1 MARISKRKKEIDKL
15 IPLGSQMT
23 LKEAI
28 VKIKECP
35 KVKFDES
42 IELSLKMGLD
52 SRKADQQVRGTVPL
66 PHGTGKKIR
75 ILVFAKG
82 DKEKEALDAGAD
94 HAGFKELFEKVKGG
108 WTEFDVVVATPDM
121 MREVGKLG
129 KVLGPR
135 GLMPNPKAG
144 TVTMDVAK
152 AVQELKAG
160 KVEFKLDKNSQ
171 INGAVAKLS
180 FDTDKIEENVMTYLR
195 AIQRAK
201 PAGSKGIYMTSL
213 ALSTSMGAG
222 IKIAVNELGLS

>member
-1 MARISKRKKEIDKL
+1 MARISKRKKEIDQL
-15 IPLGSQMT
+15 IPLGSHMT

-28 VKIKECP
+28 EKIKECP

-66 PHGTGKKIR
+66 PHGTGKNIR

-94 HAGFKELFEKVKGG
+94 HAGFEELFEKVKGG
-108 WTEFDVVVATPDM
+108 WTDFDVVVSTPDM

-129 KVLGPR
+129 KILGPR

-201 PAGSKGIYMTSL
+201 PPGAKGIYMTSL